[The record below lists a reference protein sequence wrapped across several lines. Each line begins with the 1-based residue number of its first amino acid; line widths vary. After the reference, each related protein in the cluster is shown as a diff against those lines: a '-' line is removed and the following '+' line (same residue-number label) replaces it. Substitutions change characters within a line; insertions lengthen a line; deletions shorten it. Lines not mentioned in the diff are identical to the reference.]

1 MEFKNTDVG
10 SILRIRRNLTI
21 PEVGSQSAECCGRI
35 YEKAEEIGACVVGP
49 WHFISHGLPK
59 DIETSFTVDFCLP
72 VSGIK
77 QVPSGDDIEL
87 DSLGDF
93 YCASRTFVGSLHQL
107 FEMGYQPLIEE
118 INAVNG
124 EYSGESRE
132 VYHTWE
138 GPESENNVVEIQFGL
153 ASTPKG

>member
-21 PEVGSQSAECCGRI
+21 PEVGPQSAECCGRI

-49 WHFISHGLPK
+49 WHFISHRLPK
-59 DIETSFTVDFCLP
+59 DIETRFIVDFCLP
-72 VSGIK
+72 ISGIT
-77 QVPSGDDIEL
+77 QVPNGDDIEL
-87 DSLGDF
+87 DTLSDF
-93 YCASRTFVGSLHQL
+93 YCASRTFEGSLHQL

-118 INAVNG
+118 INAVNL
-124 EYSGESRE
+124 ECSGESRE

-138 GPESENNVVEIQFGL
+138 GPDSENNVVEIQFGL
-153 ASTPKG
+153 AATPKG